1 MCKRDVIEY
10 MDNMLRLLI
19 ILSIV
24 KIKVKN
30 MYVLF
35 ICKNNFEKFGDF
47 FLRIF
52 FFKKNFE

>member
-19 ILSIV
+19 MLSIV

-30 MYVLF
+30 MYVLI
-35 ICKNNFEKFGDF
+35 ICKK
-47 FLRIF
+47 
-52 FFKKNFE
+52 

>member
-19 ILSIV
+19 MLSIV

-35 ICKNNFEKFGDF
+35 ICEK
-47 FLRIF
+47 
-52 FFKKNFE
+52 